1 MNEIQ
6 TIRIKSKN
14 LAKVIIAEFAYCF
27 FLYFGFKVFL
37 RQSNFIDILYLGL
50 LIILPFVF
58 NLFLYFKTKKS
69 SQFIDAHNLVI
80 VQILILFYSFKFLI
94 S

>member
-14 LAKVIIAEFAYCF
+14 LAKVIIAEFAYCS

-37 RQSNFIDILYLGL
+37 IQSNFIDILYLGL

-69 SQFIDAHNLVI
+69 SKFIDAHNLVI

>member
-1 MNEIQ
+1 MIEIEK
-6 TIRIKSKN
+6 IKSKN
-14 LAKVIIAEFAYCF
+14 LTKVIIAEFAYCS
-27 FLYFGFKVFL
+27 FLYFGYKVFL
-37 RQSNFIDILYLGL
+37 KQSNLVDVIYLGL

-58 NLFLYFKTKKS
+58 NLFLYFRSKKS
-69 SQFIDAHNLVI
+69 LNFIDPHSLVI